1 MRMKTV
7 KAVRAAAHWIQ
18 RILEVQLPM
27 GASNGLRTRGTGNG
41 RDANQERREKQ

>member
-7 KAVRAAAHWIQ
+7 KATRAVARWIQ

-27 GASNGLRTRGTGNG
+27 GASYGLRTR
-41 RDANQERREKQ
+41 